1 MTFEY
6 NSGFHWAL
14 VCPSNGLHAAR
25 AWSALRRY
33 PKGAVALGKLALE
46 VQSGPEH
53 PLNSRHKLYMLFD
66 GDIGLHSTSMSAL
79 DGLQVTSMPDGDKIS
94 QRRRVL
100 PIMVVLQKNTSAVL
114 A

>member
-1 MTFEY
+1 M
-6 NSGFHWAL
+6 
-14 VCPSNGLHAAR
+14 
-25 AWSALRRY
+25 
-33 PKGAVALGKLALE
+33 ALGKLALE

-100 PIMVVLQKNTSAVL
+100 PIMVVLHENTSCFFHTFSIPYHFNKEVTEI
-114 A
+114 